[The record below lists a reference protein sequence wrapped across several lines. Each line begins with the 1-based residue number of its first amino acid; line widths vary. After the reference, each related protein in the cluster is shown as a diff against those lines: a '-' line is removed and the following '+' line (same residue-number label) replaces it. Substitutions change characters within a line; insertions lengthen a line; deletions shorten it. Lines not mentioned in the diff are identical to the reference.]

1 MVASSTSEDNMTN
14 TQRARLTLQD
24 PLATAADKRA
34 ALQVLQDCFA
44 AKYRVY
50 DTVQTVR
57 QQLMIGRVA

>member
-1 MVASSTSEDNMTN
+1 MTN
-14 TQRARLTLQD
+14 TQAARMTLQD
-24 PLATAADKRA
+24 PLATSTQKRA

-57 QQLMIGRVA
+57 QQLMIERVA